1 LNLTS
6 WTLAALLLFAFPAA
20 GQPTPEGGA
29 LSGEPYRVLVS
40 TDLGGA
46 DEDDMQSLVHLLVY
60 ADLFDLEGLVSSP
73 PAGGRASDIRDV
85 IGVYEEDYP
94 ALRTHS
100 QGYPTPDRLRS
111 ITKQGAT
118 EPAPA
123 RGWSHATPGSDWIIE
138 QAHQPDPR
146 PLYILVW
153 GSITDVAQAVHDDP
167 SIKDKIRVYFI
178 ASWNQEQD
186 PAAFNYLRDH
196 HPDLWMVYS
205 NSTFRGWYMG
215 GNHEED
221 LGNERFVE
229 EHVKGHGALGDFFT
243 PLKDGRIKMGDTP
256 SVAYLLRGDPADPTA
271 SHWGGRFVSHPE
283 GRPRWWVDDPDT
295 SWQIADKPGAKT
307 VSRHREAYLRHWQER
322 MDRAARPAYA
332 PDHLAAGGE
341 GAPHRGVYE
350 VELSADETIA
360 NPYFDVNLRVTFTRP
375 NGSTVTVDGFYDGNG
390 RFKARA
396 YADTKGTWQWTS
408 RSNIAALDDRSGHF
422 TVVASP
428 LKGKLRKHPDDPHQ
442 FAYDDGTW
450 FLHIGDTGYRYVVNT
465 EPEWRDYINQAARM
479 GATKIRTWFARAR
492 STVGAL
498 FHEDRTEL
506 NLPYWQTIDRR
517 LQYALEQ
524 YPDVQFLLI
533 PYAEDTEALKR
544 YARGDSL
551 TQLVARYA
559 QARWSAFPN
568 VQWEISNDR
577 EIVSGGS
584 LEGREVD
591 RSMID
596 QIGRDMAARE
606 PWGTLL
612 TNQQSRY
619 GGYSFVEAS
628 WSDIVT
634 LEDMDQVEGALI
646 RQYRQ
651 ESSDPVVLD
660 EDRYE
665 YWRNPAHDRY
675 FFRRLMWASLLS
687 GGHATYGGLRTYE
700 VYDGGPTRGVQGY
713 FGASRAGVLEQGGHD
728 FSHIHAFFRETGLT
742 LSGFEPADGICGG
755 DPSRWKC
762 ARRNGTVLVYLANPT
777 GSDPKTD
784 APAAEPPAVTV
795 ALSEGRYSV
804 RWFDPRLG
812 TWTDGDNVSGGKQN
826 LTAPDLSPNHSG
838 DWVLLLRS
846 Q

>member
-1 LNLTS
+1 
-6 WTLAALLLFAFPAA
+6 
-20 GQPTPEGGA
+20 
-29 LSGEPYRVLVS
+29 
-40 TDLGGA
+40 
-46 DEDDMQSLVHLLVY
+46 
-60 ADLFDLEGLVSSP
+60 
-73 PAGGRASDIRDV
+73 
-85 IGVYEEDYP
+85 
-94 ALRTHS
+94 
-100 QGYPTPDRLRS
+100 
-111 ITKQGAT
+111 
-118 EPAPA
+118 
-123 RGWSHATPGSDWIIE
+123 
-138 QAHQPDPR
+138 
-146 PLYILVW
+146 
-153 GSITDVAQAVHDDP
+153 
-167 SIKDKIRVYFI
+167 
-178 ASWNQEQD
+178 
-186 PAAFNYLRDH
+186 
-196 HPDLWMVYS
+196 
-205 NSTFRGWYMG
+205 
-215 GNHEED
+215 
-221 LGNERFVE
+221 
-229 EHVKGHGALGDFFT
+229 
-243 PLKDGRIKMGDTP
+243 
-256 SVAYLLRGDPADPTA
+256 
-271 SHWGGRFVSHPE
+271 
-283 GRPRWWVDDPDT
+283 
-295 SWQIADKPGAKT
+295 
-307 VSRHREAYLRHWQER
+307 
-322 MDRAARPAYA
+322 
-332 PDHLAAGGE
+332 
-341 GAPHRGVYE
+341 
-350 VELSADETIA
+350 
-360 NPYFDVNLRVTFTRP
+360 
-375 NGSTVTVDGFYDGNG
+375 
-390 RFKARA
+390 
-396 YADTKGTWQWTS
+396 
-408 RSNIAALDDRSGHF
+408 
-422 TVVASP
+422 
-428 LKGKLRKHPDDPHQ
+428 
-442 FAYDDGTW
+442 
-450 FLHIGDTGYRYVVNT
+450 
-465 EPEWRDYINQAARM
+465 
-479 GATKIRTWFARAR
+479 
-492 STVGAL
+492 
-498 FHEDRTEL
+498 
-506 NLPYWQTIDRR
+506 
-517 LQYALEQ
+517 
-524 YPDVQFLLI
+524 
-533 PYAEDTEALKR
+533 
-544 YARGDSL
+544 
-551 TQLVARYA
+551 
-559 QARWSAFPN
+559 
-568 VQWEISNDR
+568 
-577 EIVSGGS
+577 
-584 LEGREVD
+584 
-591 RSMID
+591 MID